1 MCGEWGESIYNNNV
15 MRSDPCGTL
24 MAILWSS
31 VVSIKKGQAKPL
43 AIKYIRHFPF
53 QVLISELLELW
64 GDEGF
69 FKHTK
74 SVQDFYLQQRN
85 AMVAAAEK
93 HLSGWYCIHI
103 FLNYFSVN
111 RYYISDYLVSRLL
124 FLRKKNGLF
133 ISFCRFV
140 WMGSSNRRNVSL
152 VKGKCV
158 GHLNKAGNCSSAI
171 ERSFYF
177 IQRE

>member
-1 MCGEWGESIYNNNV
+1 
-15 MRSDPCGTL
+15 

-31 VVSIKKGQAKPL
+31 VVPIKKEQAKPL

-124 FLRKKNGLF
+124 FLRKKTVC
-133 ISFCRFV
+133 SFLSADLCEWALPTGGMFL
-140 WMGSSNRRNVSL
+140 WLKVS
-152 VKGKCV
+152 V
-158 GHLNKAGNCSSAI
+158 
-171 ERSFYF
+171 
-177 IQRE
+177 